1 MREYDQNLV
10 NMIQQKS
17 YIKNIDGIDIM
28 MKPVPDDEREHVVDP
43 RVIETTKIKMNVK
56 SL

>member
-28 MKPVPDDEREHVVDP
+28 MKPVPDDEREDRKSVV
-43 RVIETTKIKMNVK
+43 
-56 SL
+56 